1 MELYILDKSFNL
13 VKVISNYKSVIW
25 AKRYL
30 ENGDCELVLP
40 LGDIKKVFNSLEL
53 AANTQSDYI
62 DISNYSELRLSN
74 ETIPRTGAN
83 PAHFG
88 IYFYKDGVE
97 QGLLDMDSY
106 LDNGNSFDISEYEG
120 LKFYVSYTSGN
131 YSLSYRLQS
140 NGILDVIRPGYYIV
154 RSDDDMICRIKDLT
168 VETDRDNGDKVTVKA
183 YDMKSILDQRYM
195 YGPYSINTTTHSF
208 IYHINHLISREL
220 QTWADENG
228 NRTMIGYYNSDSV
241 DEWSIS
247 DKEID
252 IQNEQSA
259 LGEYIRKQCSDN
271 GIGIKVIL
279 EKIPVG
285 PQLELEYRLTLI
297 LYDGSNKTSSVVF
310 SDEIGNL
317 LSSKYSLENNNY
329 YNACLIKTNDSET
342 SDKYTFCYPDDVGG
356 FAGDD
361 KLATG
366 SGPLSIDRFE
376 TSFDSDIAYSPD
388 YETLRDTLYPG
399 GTLTTN
405 TAGTQGEYKVSD
417 LKIECV
423 TSRFKEWLQ
432 DHYTGTITTENGVEY
447 FNIPSQTA
455 VAKLSRATNTESW
468 KVKMTTVAMY
478 AALWNAAKVAL
489 AENTP
494 KETFEGTVIPNGQFK
509 YKTDYD
515 LGDVVRIENKYGISA
530 DARIIEVIESIDE
543 NGENLSLSF
552 ENKNIK
558 MA

>member
-1 MELYILDKSFNL
+1 MELYILDKEFNTVAIISSF
-13 VKVISNYKSVIW
+13 KSVIW

-30 ENGDCELVLP
+30 ENGDCELVIP
-40 LGDIKKVFNSLEL
+40 IGEIKKQNFTTGMLVN
-53 AANTQSDYI
+53 QKGDYI
-62 DISNYSELRLSN
+62 DVRDYSELYVSN
-74 ETIPRTGAN
+74 ESIPRTGQS
-83 PAHFG
+83 PAHLFVYPVING
-88 IYFYKDGVE
+88 IDQE
-97 QGLLDMDSY
+97 PISLDDQ
-106 LDNGNSFDISEYEG
+106 LDNGGLFDISSYDG
-120 LKFYVSYTSGN
+120 IKFRIN
-131 YSLSYRLQS
+131 YSSGTYSFNYKLKS

-220 QTWADENG
+220 ITWADENI
-228 NRTMIGYYNSDSV
+228 NRTMIGDYNSDSV
-241 DEWSIS
+241 DEWSVS

-279 EKIPVG
+279 EKIPAG

-310 SDEIGNL
+310 SDENGNL

-405 TAGTQGEYKVSD
+405 TAGTQGEYKVGD

-478 AALWNAAKVAL
+478 AAL
-489 AENTP
+489 
-494 KETFEGTVIPNGQFK
+494 Q
-509 YKTDYD
+509 D
-515 LGDVVRIENKYGISA
+515 
-530 DARIIEVIESIDE
+530 
-543 NGENLSLSF
+543 
-552 ENKNIK
+552 
-558 MA
+558 

>member
-1 MELYILDKSFNL
+1 MELYVLDSNFKAIKIIN
-13 VKVISNYKSVIW
+13 NYKSLIW
-25 AKRYL
+25 AKRYIN
-30 ENGDCELVLP
+30 NGDCELVCP
-40 LGDIKKVFNSLEL
+40 IDGVKKNGYAINLVALVK
-53 AANTQSDYI
+53 SDYI
-62 DISNYSELRLSN
+62 DVRDYSELYLTN
-74 ETIPRTGAN
+74 ETIPSAASLLLFPYINGE
-83 PAHFG
+83 
-88 IYFYKDGVE
+88 E
-97 QGLLDMDSY
+97 QESINIRNE
-106 LDNGNSFDISEYEG
+106 LDNGTVIDISAYDG
-120 LKFYVSYTSGN
+120 IKLFMPYSDGTYTLNCKFKGS
-131 YSLSYRLQS
+131 
-140 NGILDVIRPGYYIV
+140 GILDVLKPGCYIV

-220 QTWADENG
+220 LTWADENG
-228 NRTMIGYYNSDSV
+228 NRTMIGDYNSDSV
-241 DEWSIS
+241 DEWSVS

-279 EKIPVG
+279 EKIPAG

-297 LYDGSNKTSSVVF
+297 LYDGSNKTSSVFF
-310 SDEIGNL
+310 SDENGNL

-329 YNACLIKTNDSET
+329 YNACLIKTNDSEA

-405 TAGTQGEYKVSD
+405 TAGTQGEYKVGD

-489 AENTP
+489 AENLP

-515 LGDVVRIENKYGISA
+515 LGDIVRIENKYGISA